1 MPFRSLPP
9 LILFLVSLS
18 GLATAGEG
26 VQRIWTSEDGTRKLD
41 ARFVRLRGEMLTLLP
56 KDKPPTVFP
65 LKLLAFPDQEIARTF
80 GSFFPDGVPDERI
93 TVLSLFRPGSTM
105 AEVQE
110 AVRGCKELTGGLP
123 KELLG
128 RTGLNGVYSVQ
139 VAGDTFQLFF
149 GFDEADRLSDVSLH
163 GAPLDAAEFDKAV
176 RKSWAKAR
184 QILLAQFGAPSLALG
199 YPDSSSF
206 AADQVMF
213 SDWWLDAKGNHAL
226 GIGRTDDKLMVVI
239 RLTNQQPRT
248 VPR

>member
-1 MPFRSLPP
+1 MFQLFLPP
-9 LILFLVSLS
+9 LILLLVSLP

-26 VQRIWTSEDGTRKLD
+26 VQRTWTSKDNTRKLD
-41 ARFVRLRGEMLTLLP
+41 ARFVRLRGEMLTLQP
-56 KDKPPTVFP
+56 QGKPAMVFP
-65 LKLLAFPDQEIARTF
+65 LKLLATPDQEIARTF
-80 GSFFPDGVPDERI
+80 GALFPDGVPDERI
-93 TVLSLFRPGSTM
+93 TVLSLFRLGSTM

-110 AVRGCKELTGGLP
+110 AVGSCKELTGGLP

-139 VAGDTFQLFF
+139 VAGQSFHLFF
-149 GFDEADRLSDVSLH
+149 GFDETDRLTDVSLH
-163 GAPLDAAEFDKAV
+163 GAPLDAAEFDQAA

-184 QILLAQFGAPSLALG
+184 QILLAQFGAPGLTLG
-199 YPDSSSF
+199 YPDSNSF

-213 SDWWLDAKGNHAL
+213 SDWWLDGKGNHAL
-226 GIGRTDDKLMVVI
+226 GIGKTDDKLTLVI

>member
-1 MPFRSLPP
+1 MPPQFLP
-9 LILFLVSLS
+9 LLVLLLVSLS

-26 VQRIWTSEDGTRKLD
+26 VQRTWTSEDNTRKLE

-56 KDKPPTVFP
+56 KDKPAMVFP
-65 LKLLAFPDQEIARTF
+65 LKLLATPDQEIARTF
-80 GSFFPDGVPDERI
+80 GTLFPDGVPDERI
-93 TVLSLFRPGSTM
+93 TVLSMFRPGSTM

-139 VAGDTFQLFF
+139 VAGQSFHLFF
-149 GFDEADRLSDVSLH
+149 GFDETDRLTDVSLH
-163 GAPLDAAEFDKAV
+163 GAPLDAAEFDQAA

-184 QILLAQFGAPSLALG
+184 QILLAQFGAPGLTLG
-199 YPDSSSF
+199 YPDSNSF

-213 SDWWLDAKGNHAL
+213 SDWWLDGKGNHAL
-226 GIGRTDDKLMVVI
+226 GIGKTDHKLMVVI